1 MGQAAAKGNAGTMS
15 AARFYLGNGNE
26 NMAMKALSERMLD
39 GLTVDVDG
47 LAEDL
52 GISRAAYL
60 RRREQVF
67 RDLECQ
73 SLCETKR
80 TPSER
85 IVWRHI
91 EGAGGADEDAPAPQM
106 LVGMMRAKEFLAK
119 FYQDRTLFGEPGQS
133 VKHQRSSHGAK
144 DPPDKQSA
152 RPVPAHKPRCEPQC
166 ELGRASPQKRTTLK
180 LTAAGRQGFFAIKP
194 LYDCAPA
201 YAGVSD
207 RAGKSKRACM
217 ALATEIARERGV
229 PRESV
234 WEASRA
240 HPNCAR
246 LDTLDRFL
254 ALFHG
259 PDWERRLD
267 VDSSAVSR
275 VGSVDP
281 ENPDKS

>member
-1 MGQAAAKGNAGTMS
+1 MVQAASEGNAGTMS

-26 NMAMKALSERMLD
+26 NMAMKALSERLVD

-52 GISRAAYL
+52 GIERGAYL
-60 RRREQVF
+60 RRRAQVF
-67 RDLECQ
+67 RDLECLSPHQ
-73 SLCETKR
+73 SKR

-85 IVWRHI
+85 IEWRYSQ
-91 EGAGGADEDAPAPQM
+91 GAAGADGNAPAPQM
-106 LVGMMRAKEFLAK
+106 LVGVMRAKEFLAK
-119 FYQDRTLFGEPGQS
+119 FYHNRTLFGESGQS
-133 VKHQRSSHGAK
+133 AKHSPVKQ
-144 DPPDKQSA
+144 
-152 RPVPAHKPRCEPQC
+152 PALPGPACEPRCEPRC
-166 ELGRASPQKRTTLK
+166 ELGRASTQKRTTLK
-180 LTAAGRQGFFAIKP
+180 LTAASRQGFFAIRP

-201 YAGVSD
+201 YASVSD